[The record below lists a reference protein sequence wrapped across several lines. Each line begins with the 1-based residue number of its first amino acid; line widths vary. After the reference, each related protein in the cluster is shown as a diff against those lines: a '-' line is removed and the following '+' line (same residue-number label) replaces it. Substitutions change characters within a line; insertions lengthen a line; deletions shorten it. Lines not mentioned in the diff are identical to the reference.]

1 MCQKSWLRQQSL
13 CPWKNGRFP
22 RKMCVAWEQMWELPG
37 RGEALGSSPI
47 SVWWPPWLV
56 SSLSWPVWRHQ
67 SFCSLITSLHMASW
81 PLSPLSNEDPFKWR
95 PFCFTVLIL
104 ISTFLLHFKFLGED
118 FPGGPVV
125 KNPPDNAGFM
135 GLISGLKYP
144 HVPGQV
150 SLCTMTTEARALET
164 GLCNK
169 RSPHNK
175 KPKHRK

>member
-1 MCQKSWLRQQSL
+1 MSIVRSKNFIALILKCYFMASQSL
-13 CPWKNGRFP
+13 
-22 RKMCVAWEQMWELPG
+22 
-37 RGEALGSSPI
+37 
-47 SVWWPPWLV
+47 
-56 SSLSWPVWRHQ
+56 
-67 SFCSLITSLHMASW
+67 
-81 PLSPLSNEDPFKWR
+81 FKSR
-95 PFCFTVLIL
+95 LFCFTFFIL

-125 KNPPDNAGFM
+125 KNPPDDAGFM

-144 HVPGQV
+144 PAPGQL

-175 KPKHRK
+175 KQAESSPHLLQLDKAHKQQ